1 MAAYTTRSG
10 QNMLDVAVALHG
22 TVEGVFDLL
31 VSNSAPL
38 DGKPGAGAALKYHEQ
53 FSLNS
58 DMAKALRDSN
68 VIVKNGEHWHAPDH
82 VQEYMKDWVERMKER
97 GDEYIGGLSDS
108 GVTSFLRLFSAVKI
122 TVAQSGL
129 VSAITA
135 RPGQNVYIAVDWGD
149 FSDPDVIGGTED
161 ITVYHSY
168 KSAGKHTIRIYGD
181 MNLQRFDLSK
191 IGGIY
196 YVHSLVRCGEF
207 EDGLDIPSLRTLIQ
221 TS

>member
-1 MAAYTTRSG
+1 MTAATISAASITAASAEPLGSGLAAYLTF
-10 QNMLDVAVALHG
+10 DEAVI
-22 TVEGVFDLL
+22 
-31 VSNSAPL
+31 SNRVP
-38 DGKPGAGAALKYHEQ
+38 
-53 FSLNS
+53 NS
-58 DMAKALRDSN
+58 TITN
-68 VIVKNGEHWHAPDH
+68 IT
-82 VQEYMKDWVERMKER
+82 
-97 GDEYIGGLSDS
+97 LSDS
-108 GVTSFLRLFSAVKI
+108 GITSFLRLFSTVKI

-161 ITVYHSY
+161 IT
-168 KSAGKHTIRIYGD
+168 IRIYGD

-207 EDGLDIPSLRTLIQ
+207 EDGLDIPSLRDLIQ
-221 TS
+221 II